1 MDHELLEDIDLYWF
15 ERNCLVFSIAS
26 HRIVTVIV
34 PLIVSTRVSHKRL
47 HRDGFDALWAK
58 MEKFETIF
66 GYIQFF
72 ILTTDF
78 PMDIFIEYI
87 GRPTVSHF
95 LTHFAHSAISSSS
108 PSHLEPKADDRNN
121 GERQTKE
128 T

>member
-1 MDHELLEDIDLYWF
+1 MMKRTAL
-15 ERNCLVFSIAS
+15 CLAMLAS
-26 HRIVTVIV
+26 HRIATVIV
-34 PLIVSTRVSHKRL
+34 PLIVLNVLAIVSTRVSHKRL

-58 MEKFETIF
+58 MERFETNF
-66 GYIQFF
+66 GCIQSF

-78 PMDIFIEYI
+78 PMDIFIEPI
-87 GRPTVSHF
+87 ARPTASHF
-95 LTHFAHSAISSSS
+95 LTHFAHSAISPSS